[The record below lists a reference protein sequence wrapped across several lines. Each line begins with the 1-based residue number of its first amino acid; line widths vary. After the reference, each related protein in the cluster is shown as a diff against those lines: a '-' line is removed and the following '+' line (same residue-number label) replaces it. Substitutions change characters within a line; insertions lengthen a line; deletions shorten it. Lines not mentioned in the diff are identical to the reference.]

1 MADPVDPKAPT
12 GDDAHDHDD
21 AVGFASAASLSG
33 RRVEPAERD
42 LFDEPEPPYDPFQ
55 ASAPAPLRQMR
66 PGDDGARVVRDRR
79 DSIRV
84 DHTPEPT
91 PIDAPS
97 TLYAV
102 YVLILLAVPTL
113 GVAAAVAL
121 LAVWKRRAPQ
131 GEVAASHYVF
141 QQRTVWAAAIGAVAG
156 AVLIIVNVGV
166 FILFAAAVWTLARG
180 AYGVMKLRAGRRIP
194 HPNAW
199 LF

>member
-1 MADPVDPKAPT
+1 MAEPVDPKAPS

-55 ASAPAPLRQMR
+55 ASAAAPLRQMR
-66 PGDDGARVVRDRR
+66 PGDDGAWVVRDRR
-79 DSIRV
+79 DSIRA
-84 DHTPEPT
+84 DHTPEPN

-121 LAVWKRRAPQ
+121 LAVWKRRAPE
-131 GEVAASHYVF
+131 GDVAASHYVF

-166 FILFAAAVWTLARG
+166 FILFVAAVWTLARG
-180 AYGVMKLRAGRRIP
+180 AYGVMKMRVGQGIP

>member
-55 ASAPAPLRQMR
+55 ASAAAPLRQMR

-79 DSIRV
+79 DSIRA

-102 YVLILLAVPTL
+102 YVLILLAVPPL

-121 LAVWKRRAPQ
+121 LAVWKRRAPE
-131 GEVAASHYVF
+131 GDVAASHYVF

-166 FILFAAAVWTLARG
+166 FILFVAAVWTLARG
-180 AYGVMKLRAGRRIP
+180 AYGVMKLRAGRGIP